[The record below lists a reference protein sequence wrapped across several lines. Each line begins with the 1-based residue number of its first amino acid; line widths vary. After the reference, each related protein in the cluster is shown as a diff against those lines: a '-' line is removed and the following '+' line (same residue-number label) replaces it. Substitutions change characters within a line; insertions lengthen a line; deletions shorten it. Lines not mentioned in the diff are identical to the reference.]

1 MCKRFSKREPLTRV
15 VTGHCPCQKGWSGLM
30 FDWWH
35 EINPCLADV
44 QMIAS
49 LVLKVAPIHSEFVK
63 LFKKFR
69 SRKVLDYNMTFIT
82 SQNWIHSILL
92 KFHFVKQISSVLT
105 LMTHE
110 VCVCCRVQVFIL
122 RSTLEWDIV
131 ILTRLSSFRYN
142 NSLHPPETRQII

>member
-30 FDWWH
+30 SDWWH
-35 EINPCLADV
+35 EINPCLDDV

-49 LVLKVAPIHSEFVK
+49 LILKVAPIHWEFVK

-69 SRKVLDYNMTFIT
+69 SRKVLDYNMAFIN

-92 KFHFVKQISSVLT
+92 KFHFVKQISSALT
-105 LMTHE
+105 FMTHKL
-110 VCVCCRVQVFIL
+110 CVSSKVQVFIL
-122 RSTLEWDIV
+122 RSTLELDIV
-131 ILTRLSSFRYN
+131 ILTSLWFFCY
-142 NSLHPPETRQII
+142 NSLHPPETREIV